1 MRGRICE
8 LEALLAAMQ
17 MQMEKNDE
25 MYTEDLRELHRQ
37 IEAQRMEGMK
47 EKTLKK
53 CHSCTF

>member
-25 MYTEDLRELHRQ
+25 MYIEDLKELHQQ
-37 IEAQRMEGMK
+37 INDQRLQSMK